1 MFKQGI
7 YEQLISK
14 IVASKLETVNKE
26 QFFVKESKIEK
37 SEASKVLSQYL
48 SEVINFALGLFTD
61 ENSIDQQI
69 EVSNK
74 IIRLLKDELKH
85 IDFEDD
91 LIAIKGHILNA
102 IFSKLDSSVVDFED
116 NWKRITPF
124 TRLTQSELFTGSNI
138 GISLESE
145 LKKEI
150 LSSDKICFL
159 VSFIKWSGIRIFENE
174 LREFTQKGNKLKVIT
189 TSYMGATDL
198 KAVEFLS
205 GLPNTEV
212 KISYNTENER
222 LHAKSYLFFRNTGFH
237 TGYIGSSNISRSA
250 LTSGLEWNLKITT
263 KEIGHI
269 IDKFEKTFETYWH
282 DNEFETFI
290 KEEHIEKLRT
300 ALKKER
306 KNDRTEATFY
316 FEIKP
321 FPFQQEILEKLEVER
336 TIHNRNKNLVV
347 AATGTGKTIISAFD
361 FKYYLQKNPKAKFL
375 FVAHRKEILN
385 QAKAVFAGVLRDNN
399 FGELWVDGEEPTNY
413 DAVFASVMTLKN
425 RIGQLQLTEN
435 YYDFIIIDEVHHI
448 AANSY
453 RPILDK
459 FKPEIL
465 LGLTATPERMDGA
478 NILDDYL
485 DNHCTRR

>member
-1 MFKQGI
+1 
-7 YEQLISK
+7 
-14 IVASKLETVNKE
+14 
-26 QFFVKESKIEK
+26 
-37 SEASKVLSQYL
+37 
-48 SEVINFALGLFTD
+48 
-61 ENSIDQQI
+61 
-69 EVSNK
+69 
-74 IIRLLKDELKH
+74 
-85 IDFEDD
+85 
-91 LIAIKGHILNA
+91 
-102 IFSKLDSSVVDFED
+102 
-116 NWKRITPF
+116 
-124 TRLTQSELFTGSNI
+124 
-138 GISLESE
+138 
-145 LKKEI
+145 
-150 LSSDKICFL
+150 
-159 VSFIKWSGIRIFENE
+159 
-174 LREFTQKGNKLKVIT
+174 
-189 TSYMGATDL
+189 MGATDL

-269 IDKFEKTFETYWH
+269 IDKFEKTFETYWQ

-290 KEEHIEKLRT
+290 KEEHIEKLRI

-347 AATGTGKTIISAFD
+347 SATGTGKTIISAFD

-413 DAVFASVMTLKN
+413 
-425 RIGQLQLTEN
+425 
-435 YYDFIIIDEVHHI
+435 
-448 AANSY
+448 
-453 RPILDK
+453 
-459 FKPEIL
+459 
-465 LGLTATPERMDGA
+465 
-478 NILDDYL
+478 
-485 DNHCTRR
+485 